1 MALNKFKILV
11 SRGATLIEL
20 VSALA
25 IGSFVLIIL
34 ASIYLSHYR
43 ISSNQNTSIN
53 TATQNKLALDEL
65 SGQIREAFA
74 IVATCPSCSA
84 DITSQDIL
92 ILQMWP
98 LDPSGNPQD
107 PLGSNYDFIEFK
119 KDPGDPQKL
128 IKITYPNATS
138 SRQTATRVVAT
149 DITGLTFSYDN
160 PDPTLASEV
169 NVNLETS
176 GTSFG
181 KTQVINQDIKII
193 LRNK

>member
-1 MALNKFKILV
+1 MALNKFKTLA

-65 SGQIREAFA
+65 SLQIRQALA
-74 IVATCPSCSA
+74 IVATCPSCGLDS
-84 DITSQDIL
+84 TSQDIL
-92 ILQMWP
+92 ILQLWP
-98 LDPSGNPQD
+98 LDPNGHPQD

-119 KDPGDPQKL
+119 KDPSDPQKL
-128 IKITYPNATS
+128 IRITYPSATS
-138 SRQTATRVVAT
+138 SRQAATRVVAT
-149 DITGLTFSYDN
+149 DITGLTFTYDN

-181 KTQVINQDIKII
+181 KTQVVNQDIKVI